1 MSPKATRPT
10 VILIPGL
17 LCDAIV
23 WRSQIAALSDLADVQ
38 VSDHGTQDSLVGM
51 AQTILANAPPR
62 FAVAGHSM
70 GGRVAF
76 EVFRAAPDRV
86 SGMALMDTGS
96 HPLPAG
102 EAGERE
108 AAGRYR
114 LLEVARRDGMRAMA
128 HAWVQGMVHPSR
140 LGDRVVIDSI
150 LDMFESKSPDI
161 YAAQIRAL
169 LNRPDAGPVIDM
181 IRVPTLLLAG
191 HEDAWS
197 PPERHAEMAAVI
209 PNSTMVDIPT
219 CGHMS
224 TMERPE
230 AVSAAMLEW
239 LRQVIDT

>member
-1 MSPKATRPT
+1 MSPKTTRPT

-23 WRSQIAALSDLADVQ
+23 WRNQIAALEDLADVE
-38 VSDHGTQDSLVGM
+38 VSAHGTQDSLIGM

-86 SGMALMDTGS
+86 TGMALMDTGS
-96 HPLPAG
+96 HPLAAG

-128 HAWVQGMVHPSR
+128 QAWVQGMVHPSR
-140 LGDRVVIDSI
+140 LGERDLIDSI

-169 LNRPDAGPVIDM
+169 LNRPDAGPLIGA

-209 PNSTMVDIPT
+209 PSSTMVDIPA

-230 AVSAAMLEW
+230 AVSTAMREW